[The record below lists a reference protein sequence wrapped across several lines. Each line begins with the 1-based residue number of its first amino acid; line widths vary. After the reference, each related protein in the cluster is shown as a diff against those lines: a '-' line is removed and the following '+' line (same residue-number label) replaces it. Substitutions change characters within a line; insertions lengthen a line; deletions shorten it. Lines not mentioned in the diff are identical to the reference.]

1 MASEVKRALESTE
14 SLIAS
19 LRNVTTPTDTIDHD
33 QLGPH
38 KHPPPLDVEQSLLGT
53 GEGLILPITST
64 HQAVPTPLNIE
75 SSPVNTLSSLVN
87 RSLING
93 IDGSVDPVYL
103 QEQLYQAEKDLHL
116 SAKVGLALAERVD
129 FLEKEVN
136 RLTIHSGSVER
147 SLKQCQ
153 HELVRKDSLLKLYYK
168 QELEEGEEQPRP
180 PQWVETLKEE
190 NVQLKSAMESL
201 TEDNAKLQHNLEMAL
216 AKEKTLVKECYGQL
230 TETKEQLLRF
240 QDEMERQE
248 NEIHNLQTKL
258 DESYKE
264 NECIV
269 QSKDS
274 LTEEVEDFKE
284 KMSEAQIIVTQL
296 SVELM
301 DYQEKYDSVYTL
313 MKAVQVSI
321 TIIYNNC
328 IML

>member
-1 MASEVKRALESTE
+1 LF
-14 SLIAS
+14 I
-19 LRNVTTPTDTIDHD
+19 
-33 QLGPH
+33 
-38 KHPPPLDVEQSLLGT
+38 LL
-53 GEGLILPITST
+53 
-64 HQAVPTPLNIE
+64 A
-75 SSPVNTLSSLVN
+75 
-87 RSLING
+87 
-93 IDGSVDPVYL
+93 
-103 QEQLYQAEKDLHL
+103 
-116 SAKVGLALAERVD
+116 
-129 FLEKEVN
+129 
-136 RLTIHSGSVER
+136 
-147 SLKQCQ
+147 
-153 HELVRKDSLLKLYYK
+153 
-168 QELEEGEEQPRP
+168 
-180 PQWVETLKEE
+180 
-190 NVQLKSAMESL
+190 
-201 TEDNAKLQHNLEMAL
+201 
-216 AKEKTLVKECYGQL
+216 
-230 TETKEQLLRF
+230 ETKEQLLRF